1 MPASTEAGTV
11 ERVIELRDVTTGE
24 LLGATMT
31 MGQLFVGV
39 SSLIREQE
47 LLVSGA

>member
-1 MPASTEAGTV
+1 MPTSTEAGTV
-11 ERVIELRDVTTGE
+11 E

-31 MGQLFVGV
+31 MGKLFVGV
-39 SSLIREQE
+39 FSLIREQA